1 MQQYIKN
8 ITSDLVDRLS
18 TEQLYYSPSD
28 LLEAGFPSF
37 LVQRIQLELQ
47 KNLAES
53 VKLPESDWADMKA
66 DPVQDAWDNFL
77 LAIRAETRIPSSFL
91 KSVTENAVEDVLEL
105 LSQPRK
111 AVLET
116 LFRSNEVCQLEELQ
130 ARRKWIVIN
139 SILADALI
147 RYLLRKGLSEISKEQ
162 AHYII
167 KETDKLVCTGFS
179 PLKWAQ
185 HLEPWY
191 DLMGK
196 QIPSEPMMLFY
207 LDKEM
212 RSVARQFEEGPDSL
226 TRNQLIE
233 ILSTTDF
240 DFADSDLN
248 EIVEDKK
255 DSEKVAAELPDVSHE
270 KDEEAENGVMNS
282 QETTTDE
289 ELPFELDETEDELAN
304 MPLDLTTVEPVD
316 ENLPADD
323 ALHELP
329 FDLVEAKVESADLPF
344 DLTTVEPVDEK
355 LPADDTLHELPF
367 DLDET
372 ETMDEGNSSG
382 LHAPA
387 DEKTE
392 DVPIWQR
399 FVPVG
404 EEIEEPLESESE
416 KLEETEDNVLTI
428 ADSLAIDEP
437 HDDDE
442 SDEIADDAPGSNL
455 FDTYATASS
464 VEQDS
469 ETHETFSSISDLNH
483 SESDP
488 VPDDTEESDEEDVI
502 YLSDDAKALLTHLM
516 DYKDDYVDEI
526 FRGDE
531 RAFYVQIGEI
541 STYNNWLMAGKY
553 ITRDIFDKNRV
564 DLYSDNAVLFTDAVQ
579 EYFEKKEN

>member
-1 MQQYIKN
+1 MQQYIEN

-18 TEQLYYSPSD
+18 TEQLYYTPSD
-28 LLEAGFPSF
+28 LHEAGFPSF

-147 RYLLRKGLSEISKEQ
+147 RYLQRKGLSEISKEQ
-162 AHYII
+162 AHNII
-167 KETDKLVCTGFS
+167 KETDRLVCAGFT

-191 DLMGK
+191 DLVGK

-240 DFADSDLN
+240 NFDETDLN
-248 EIVEDKK
+248 EFVVDKK
-255 DSEKVAAELPDVSHE
+255 NSEKVAAEMPDVSYG
-270 KDEEAENGVMNS
+270 KAVEAENGVMNLE
-282 QETTTDE
+282 ETVTDE
-289 ELPFELDETEDELAN
+289 ES
-304 MPLDLTTVEPVD
+304 
-316 ENLPADD
+316 
-323 ALHELP
+323 P
-329 FDLVEAKVESADLPF
+329 FDLDEVEDESMDLPF
-344 DLTTVEPVDEK
+344 DLTTADLNDENQPNDA
-355 LPADDTLHELPF
+355 LDESPF

-372 ETMDEGNSSG
+372 ETMDEELSAE
-382 LHAPA
+382 LHSPA
-387 DEKTE
+387 DEKPE

-399 FVPVG
+399 FVPEG
-404 EEIEEPLESESE
+404 EESEEPLESAV
-416 KLEETEDNVLTI
+416 EEWEDTEDTILTI
-428 ADSLAIDEP
+428 ANSLAIDEP
-437 HDDDE
+437 NADVE
-442 SDEIADDAPGSNL
+442 SVEEEDDASESNL
-455 FDTYATASS
+455 FETYATASS
-464 VEQDS
+464 VEQES
-469 ETHETFSSISDLNH
+469 VPRKTYSSIADLNH
-483 SESDP
+483 VESDP
-488 VPDDTEESDEEDVI
+488 VPDDTEESEEEDVI
-502 YLSDDAKALLTHLM
+502 YLSDDAKTLLTHLM
-516 DYKDDYVDEI
+516 DYKDDYIDEI

-541 STYNNWLMAGKY
+541 SRYKNWMMAGKY

-579 EYFEKKEN
+579 EYFHKKEQ